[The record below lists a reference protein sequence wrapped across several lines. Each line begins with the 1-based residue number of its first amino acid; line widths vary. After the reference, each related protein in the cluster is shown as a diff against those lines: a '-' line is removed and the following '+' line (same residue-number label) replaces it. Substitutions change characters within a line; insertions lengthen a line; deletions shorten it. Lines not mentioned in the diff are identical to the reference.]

1 METSRKLTATV
12 ILAAITGFSGLASA
26 LPAADSAPQNQI
38 SNAEL
43 QVLAQPSD
51 GSYRVSSRAAEGQLW
66 ARVAAQVDHHWVR
79 SNDYPRHVITS
90 SSFSD
95 GSAPGQELR
104 IRNTGIGGQPDLVC
118 TLRLH
123 SQPNYLDIVVRVDN
137 TFGKAATVQTIRPV
151 EAVGKLFDLGGPDAA
166 DRVLSDS
173 YSEDRPSL
181 VIRDLASAEGGV
193 HRGVGSQLIYN
204 RDSKHSLFLGALTS
218 EKLITILR
226 LRVSGPRVTGYE
238 VDSTGTTELAKEN
251 SLEDAAA
258 EDQIELSVP
267 VARGEGLDSERLLIS
282 FGSDYHQQLEAY
294 GALIRELHH
303 ARVSA
308 PSAVGWWS
316 WTAYYFGL
324 NQGTALT
331 NARFLAQ
338 HLKHLGYNFFHIDEG
353 YAYSRGEYMT
363 PDAAMFPDG
372 MQALESKI
380 RGLGL
385 TPGVWTSPFQVSERS
400 WVFQNHPDWLVANAA
415 GKPIH
420 AGSVTGK
427 QDQLYVLDVTNP
439 DAQDY
444 LRKTYST
451 LTKEWGIRYIKLDF
465 MEDAAIEGYYHV
477 PHTTALEAQRIGLK
491 IIRDTVGED
500 VLLDKDGSPM
510 LNPVGIVDTG
520 RISVDTGH
528 TFEAYRE
535 AAPAIAARYYMNRN
549 FYINDPDAFSVSRQ
563 TVVEQEWH
571 GGKRPLTLDEAKVAI
586 TLAAVAGGM
595 FEIGDDLPTLY
606 QDPDRVA
613 LVENQD
619 LINMAR
625 LGKASVPLDLMTYR
639 PEDQMPS
646 VFLLQESRRQ
656 AILAVFNWTE
666 KEVKHDIAMAD
677 LPLAVRGP
685 NQVFDVF
692 ATNQPPSSNLNVIPL
707 QLAPRSVRVF
717 RIVQTSLPP
726 AVPGVQVHASKNAEV
741 GQAIQ
746 FSAEADASGVSA
758 LAYHWNFGDGTNS
771 EGAAVSHTFTR
782 AGQFEVHLLAEG
794 IEGLPFESTFS
805 VTVSGEIDTRFTPS
819 RNRRYQEHESIKP

>member
-1 METSRKLTATV
+1 METSRKLIV
-12 ILAAITGFSGLASA
+12 IMILAAVVAFSRLANA
-26 LPAADSAPQNQI
+26 FAAADPATKSEVRNGA
-38 SNAEL
+38 L
-43 QVLAQPSD
+43 QASAQPSD
-51 GSYRVSSRAAEGQLW
+51 GSYRVSGRAGEGQLW
-66 ARVAAQVDHHWVR
+66 ARVAAQVDHHWLR
-79 SNDYPRHVITS
+79 SSDYPRHVITP
-90 SSFSD
+90 SSFTD
-95 GSAPGQELR
+95 GSTQGQQLS
-104 IRNTGIGGQPDLVC
+104 IRNTGLGGQPDLVC

-123 SQPNYLDIVVRVDN
+123 SQPDYLEVVVRVDN
-137 TFGKAATVQTIRPV
+137 TFGKATTVQTIRPV
-151 EAVGKLFDLGGPDAA
+151 EAVGKFFDLGGPDAS

-181 VIRDLASAEGGV
+181 VIRDLASSEGGI

-204 RDSKHSLFLGALTS
+204 RESKHSLFLAALTS
-218 EKLITILR
+218 EKLLTVLR
-226 LRVSGPRVTGYE
+226 LHVSGPRITAYE

-251 SLEDAAA
+251 SLESAPS

-282 FGSDYHQQLEAY
+282 IGSDYHKQLETY
-294 GALIRELHH
+294 GTLVRELHH

-308 PSAVGWWS
+308 PSAMGWWS
-316 WTAYYFGL
+316 WTAYYFAL

-331 NARFLAQ
+331 NAQFLAE

-353 YAYSRGEYMT
+353 YGYARGEYIT
-363 PDAAMFPDG
+363 PDAALFPDG
-372 MQALESKI
+372 MRSLEGKI
-380 RGLGL
+380 RALGL
-385 TPGVWTSPFQVSERS
+385 TPGVWTSPFQISERS
-400 WVFQNHPDWLVANAA
+400 WVFQNHQDWLVANAA

-420 AGSVTGK
+420 AGSVTHK

-444 LRKTYST
+444 LRRTYTT

-491 IIRDTVGED
+491 IIRDTVGEG

-510 LNPVGIVDTG
+510 LNPVGLVDTG

-586 TLAAVAGGM
+586 SLAAVAGGM

-606 QDPDRVA
+606 QDPGRVA

-625 LGKASVPLDLMTYR
+625 LGRASVPLDLMTYR
-639 PEDQMPS
+639 TEDEMPS

-666 KEVKHDIAMAD
+666 KEIKHDLALAD
-677 LPLAVRGP
+677 LPLPVHGT

-692 ATNQPPSSNLNVIPL
+692 AASQAPGTNLDVIPL
-707 QLAPRSVRVF
+707 PLAPRSVRVF
-717 RIVQTSLPP
+717 KIVQTSLPP
-726 AVPGVQVHASKNAEV
+726 AAPTVQLHAPKNAEL
-741 GQAIQ
+741 GQAVT
-746 FSAEADASGVSA
+746 FSAEADARGAPA
-758 LAYHWNFGDGTNS
+758 LAYHWDFGDGTTS
-771 EGAAVSHTFTR
+771 DGAEVNHTFTR
-782 AGQFEVHLLAEG
+782 AGQFQVHLTVDG
-794 IEGLPFESTFS
+794 IEELPFENTFS
-805 VTVSGEIDTRFTPS
+805 LTVSGEIDTRFTPS
-819 RNRRYQEHESIKP
+819 RNRRYQEH